1 MASIFEGL
9 RSKFNRNSLSNSEEI
24 RSKHADVG
32 DATRLSDYDVYKIIS
47 ELRDTNNNYKDRYQ
61 EYYEMSRDDVIGS
74 ALEIFADDST
84 QMDTDTSRRITV
96 VCKKTNLRK
105 DIEAFL
111 ESMNIDS
118 RLWSWAYDTATYGD
132 KFVKIIRDK
141 KGNILYLEDV
151 GDPSE
156 IMDLHY
162 LGMRVN
168 FAREVPSEE
177 RNKHSRSTKDEY
189 EFYGKDEYVH
199 FMIPSS
205 EKSDKFY
212 VEVTDPKTGQLDTRK
227 YQVIRGISIIDK
239 ARESHRILS
248 LLEDSMLAAR
258 IAKAEY
264 FRIYNIEVGETSNP
278 AQSRKLIT
286 KVKNM
291 FDSKPRMN
299 TNTGSYTSY
308 KSLRPIGDPIFNP
321 VRGGKGSI
329 EHTEVGGDFEV
340 KSLVDIDYFKD
351 KKFSALKVPKVMLGF
366 DDGNLMG
373 GNLGDTT
380 ATLQDMRY
388 ARSVKKVSSAVAH
401 GVKDIVNLWLKSL
414 GRHADVDQFEIVL
427 TSPSSSEEIMRL
439 KELELRL
446 DTVSKVVDLSRD
458 FNEHVDLPGLT
469 SEVLDL
475 LSSYPELHDV
485 LKSKYSEASDKWR
498 KANDAMLDDTMSS
511 DLSDDEVLDRVLSNP
526 DLLDKLKS
534 ELSGQSNELDDT
546 ETTEEG
552 ESVT

>member
-118 RLWSWAYDTATYGD
+118 RLWNWAYDTATYGD

-151 GDPSE
+151 DDPSE
-156 IMDLHY
+156 MMDLHY

-168 FAREVPSEE
+168 YAREVPAEE
-177 RNKHSRSTKDEY
+177 RSKQNRGTRDEY
-189 EFYGKDEYVH
+189 EFYSKDDYVH

-205 EKSDKFY
+205 EKSDQFY
-212 VEVTDPKTGQLDTRK
+212 VEVTDKKTNQPETRK

-239 ARESHRILS
+239 ARESHRVLT

-264 FRIYNIEVGETSNP
+264 FRIYNVEVGETSNP
-278 AQSRKLIT
+278 SQSRKMIA

-299 TNTGSYTSY
+299 TNTGSYTSH

-388 ARSVKKVSSAVAH
+388 ARSVKKVSSAIAH

-414 GRHADVDQFEIVL
+414 GRHADIDQFEIVL

-446 DTVSKVVDLSRD
+446 DTVTKVVELSRD
-458 FNEHVDLPGLT
+458 FNDHLDLPGLT
-469 SEVLDL
+469 SEVIEL
-475 LSSYPELHDV
+475 LSTYPELHDV
-485 LKSKYSEASDKWR
+485 LKSKYSEASDRWR
-498 KANDAMLDDTMSS
+498 QANDAMLESTVPEEMS
-511 DLSDDEVLDRVLSNP
+511 DEDALDRVLSNP
-526 DLLDKLKS
+526 ELLNRLKL
-534 ELSGQSNELDDT
+534 ELSEEPT
-546 ETTEEG
+546 ESEEDA
-552 ESVT
+552 EA